1 MSQKPDHMRIITAWT
16 NGKKA
21 EVQLLEDSAQKK
33 VILKTYRPGFLL
45 PMFREYL
52 VTEYVS
58 RKLSIVPKVLAFQPL
73 RKRLFLSFIAGQRV
87 LEWVLQRYGAEG
99 LVLSDFQSFH
109 GLESNEQVARAFSRF
124 RQSGSEEAQDLKR
137 AIMERYRSLHRI
149 RIRHGT
155 TDPRNIIYDGTK
167 AFILDFDHARPSLN
181 PAKCD
186 QDALDCWFGKS

>member
-1 MSQKPDHMRIITAWT
+1 MRVITAWT
-16 NGKKA
+16 NGRKA

-33 VILKTYRPGFLL
+33 LILKAYRPGFML

-52 VTEYVS
+52 VTLFVS

-73 RKRLFLSFIAGQRV
+73 HKRLFLSFIDGQRV
-87 LEWVLQRYGAEG
+87 LEWVLQRYGDDG

-109 GLESNEQVARAFSRF
+109 GLDTNEQVASAFSRF
-124 RQSGSEEAQDLKR
+124 RYSNSKEARDLKK
-137 AIMERYRSLHRI
+137 AIHESYRSLHRI

-155 TDPRNIIYDGTK
+155 TDPRNIIYDGTR

-181 PAKCD
+181 PSKCD
-186 QDALDCWFGKS
+186 LEALECWFGRS